1 MEGQNIMIDEQL
13 SMYEAILMDCVGV
26 SEDALDLVVSLN
38 GWTEETLDDVL
49 FYYTGYHNL
58 DQYLQNEMVNIL
70 TGGTAR

>member
-1 MEGQNIMIDEQL
+1 MTDQQL

-38 GWTEETLDDVL
+38 GWTEQTLDDVL
-49 FYYTGYHNL
+49 FYYTGYNNL